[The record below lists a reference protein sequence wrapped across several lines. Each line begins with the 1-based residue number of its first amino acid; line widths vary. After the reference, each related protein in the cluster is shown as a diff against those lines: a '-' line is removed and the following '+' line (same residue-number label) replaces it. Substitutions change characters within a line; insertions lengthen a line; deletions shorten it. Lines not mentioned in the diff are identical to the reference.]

1 MLCLGVV
8 NFCHYLSILVLKFL
22 DEYYLRIVRV
32 DVEKLKELR
41 TERSLSLRELAA
53 ASGLS
58 HNTIWQL
65 EHGKGGAHPRTI
77 RKLAEA
83 FGVAPR
89 DLMASDN
96 DA

>member
-1 MLCLGVV
+1 
-8 NFCHYLSILVLKFL
+8 
-22 DEYYLRIVRV
+22 V

-65 EHGKGGAHPRTI
+65 EHGKGKGGAHPRTI
-77 RKLAEA
+77 RKLADA

-89 DLMASDN
+89 ELMAGEN